1 MNTKNHKK
9 AVCQITKKEL
19 PIHELMPVVSIR
31 EPILDLIR
39 KDHPDLDYKGYI
51 SLDELNN
58 YRSQYVKSILSDEK
72 GELTKLEEEVIE
84 SIKSAEILAKNINL
98 EFQGKLTFGAR
109 MSDKLAL
116 TVGSWAFIIVF
127 LVFII
132 LWMGV
137 NTYILISRPFDP
149 YPYIF
154 LNLVLSCIAA
164 IQAPAIMMSQNRQE
178 AKDRLRSQNDYQV
191 NLKAELEI
199 RQLHEKIDHLLIH
212 QGERLLDIQ
221 QVQMDYLNDILEQL
235 KNKK

>member
-1 MNTKNHKK
+1 MNTKNSKK

-39 KDHPDLDYKGYI
+39 KDHPDLDNKGYV
-51 SLDELNN
+51 SLDELKK
-58 YRSQYVKSILSDEK
+58 YRSDYVKSILADEK
-72 GELTKLEEEVIE
+72 GELSKLDEEVLE
-84 SIKSAEILAKNINL
+84 SIKNAEILTRNINQ
-98 EFQGKLTFGAR
+98 EFDEKLTIGAR
-109 MSDKLAL
+109 MSDELAVI
-116 TVGSWAFIIVF
+116 VGSWAFIIVF
-127 LVFII
+127 LLFII
-132 LWMGV
+132 AWISL
-137 NTYILISRPFDP
+137 NTYIFLYRPFDP

-178 AKDRLRSQNDYQV
+178 IKDRLRSQNDYKV
-191 NLKAELEI
+191 NFKAEVEI
-199 RQLHEKIDHLLIH
+199 RQLHEKIDFLLVH
-212 QGERLLDIQ
+212 QGVRLLEIQ